1 MNDDGVIG
9 RGEEKDALLVRLVRR
24 FHPPPPLLPAEG
36 GDESSSS
43 TRIDSE
49 DAAREIEALTG
60 HPMPGTR
67 VLPDLRRLDD
77 RRDFLLRIRPIV
89 RAMEDGKRND
99 AEETERHT
107 RCVARKDDGKGGGYS
122 YRDADT
128 GHRVSPDEY
137 RRRYAAMIYASR
149 QERRGRGAHRDDGRA
164 GGRRSSRDHSGP
176 VDIAAAVAAGDS
188 DYAGGAD
195 EGGGGLCDEDP
206 PRGGGGG
213 DEGEGTKDGI
223 ECRDEESDADADES
237 TSMDDSSST
246 IPHDDREPVV
256 RDDDDGG
263 GGELSP
269 IGTTT
274 ASCTRGDRPSRDDA
288 LPRLTA
294 SAPSSSDVDPPSTDA
309 MVEGAS
315 SGETAGRGKERRD
328 DDDDDGRTPR
338 RAAPSAAG
346 MPSSD
351 DPRVLEARRRLWTA
365 IDAALADYSREIVA
379 MERSRRGGI
388 DYTEDPP
395 NG

>member
-1 MNDDGVIG
+1 
-9 RGEEKDALLVRLVRR
+9 
-24 FHPPPPLLPAEG
+24 
-36 GDESSSS
+36 
-43 TRIDSE
+43 
-49 DAAREIEALTG
+49 
-60 HPMPGTR
+60 
-67 VLPDLRRLDD
+67 
-77 RRDFLLRIRPIV
+77 
-89 RAMEDGKRND
+89 
-99 AEETERHT
+99 
-107 RCVARKDDGKGGGYS
+107 
-122 YRDADT
+122 
-128 GHRVSPDEY
+128 
-137 RRRYAAMIYASR
+137 
-149 QERRGRGAHRDDGRA
+149 
-164 GGRRSSRDHSGP
+164 
-176 VDIAAAVAAGDS
+176 
-188 DYAGGAD
+188 
-195 EGGGGLCDEDP
+195 
-206 PRGGGGG
+206 
-213 DEGEGTKDGI
+213 
-223 ECRDEESDADADES
+223 
-237 TSMDDSSST
+237 MDDSSST